1 MEHEVDFNFLFK
13 IVVIGDSG
21 VGKSNLMT
29 RYTCDEFSVETP
41 STIGVEFMTKTLT
54 ISGRD
59 VKAQIWDTAGQEK
72 FRAIAR
78 SVYNGAKGAMIV
90 YDITNQSSMNN
101 VPSWI
106 EELKKYADPPP
117 VMMLIGN
124 KCDLEHLRVVKK
136 DTANAF
142 AQQHGISFLETSA
155 LDSTNVEKAF
165 DWLINEVFQQQVKN
179 MGPTQGGGSGG
190 SSGAAKPPP
199 GQPLPQ
205 GNKFT
210 LDDPNKKAEGKE
222 KKKCC

>member
-13 IVVIGDSG
+13 VVVIGDSG

-29 RYTCDEFSVETP
+29 RYTCDEFSIETP

-54 ISGRD
+54 IQSRD

-90 YDITNQSSMNN
+90 YDITNQASFNN
-101 VPSWI
+101 ITSWV
-106 EELKKYADPPP
+106 EELKKFADPPP
-117 VMMLIGN
+117 VMMLVGN

-136 DTANAF
+136 DVANTF
-142 AQQHGISFLETSA
+142 AQQHGLSFIETSA

-165 DWLINEVFQQQVKN
+165 EWLINEVFTQQVRN
-179 MGPTQGGGSGG
+179 MGPTQSNSKSTGGSGP
-190 SSGAAKPPP
+190 KPPDS
-199 GQPLPQ
+199 
-205 GNKFT
+205 GNAIKLT
-210 LDDPNKKAEGKE
+210 SAPAAAE
-222 KKKCC
+222 KKKGCCK